1 MHVTRL
7 AVSTAIVLS
16 SGVALA
22 SQGSDDVAARLATL
36 VPRLMEEAVVPG
48 VQIALIRDG
57 VTAWHGAFGLANAQ
71 TGARVTEASVFEA
84 ASLTKPL
91 FAYAVLKLVD
101 EGRLDLDAPL
111 EAYLPGRYDLESD
124 DLLGS
129 LTARHVLSHRTG
141 FPNWRPSGQPLNI
154 HFTPG
159 ERFSY
164 SGEGFVY
171 LGAVVE
177 RITGETIEAFAR
189 RRVFEPLAMASSSL
203 VWQARYEPLKV
214 FGHGVIGNVT
224 GRGTPWRPNA
234 AASLHTTAQD
244 YAKFVAAA
252 IAGVGL
258 RPETARHMLMPQ
270 SRLDEGGFD
279 TATTP
284 PTGRLETSLAWG
296 LGWGLEED
304 ARGWSVWHWGD
315 NGPVTAYV
323 AASPSQK
330 TGVVIFL
337 DSQNGLTMV
346 PALIRELRGNP
357 TRTFAW
363 LKIQDPV
370 PALATF
376 VRTMRERGVLEAL
389 DQYRA
394 ARRARPAEAPLSEGT
409 VNSIGYALS
418 RGRQTQDA
426 IRVFE
431 LNVEH
436 HTESWNAYD
445 SLGEA
450 LVATGESARAI
461 EAYERSVELNP
472 ANAGGIEALKR
483 LREALNPRE

>member
-1 MHVTRL
+1 M
-7 AVSTAIVLS
+7 
-16 SGVALA
+16 
-22 SQGSDDVAARLATL
+22 
-36 VPRLMEEAVVPG
+36 
-48 VQIALIRDG
+48 
-57 VTAWHGAFGLANAQ
+57 
-71 TGARVTEASVFEA
+71 
-84 ASLTKPL
+84 
-91 FAYAVLKLVD
+91 D
-101 EGRLDLDAPL
+101 EGRLDLEAPL
-111 EAYLPGRYDLESD
+111 VTYLPGRYDLESD
-124 DLLGS
+124 DLLRS

-141 FPNWRPSGQPLNI
+141 FPNWRPAGQPLKI

-171 LGAVVE
+171 LAAVVE
-177 RITGETIEAFAR
+177 RITGETIEAFVG

-203 VWQARYEPLKV
+203 VWQARYETLKV
-214 FGHGVIGNVT
+214 SGHGVIGNVT

-258 RPETARHMLMPQ
+258 RPETARQMLMPQ
-270 SRLDEGGFD
+270 SRLDEGGFN
-279 TATTP
+279 TATTQ

-304 ARGWSVWHWGD
+304 AHGWSVWHWGD

-330 TGVVIFL
+330 TGVVLFL
-337 DSQNGLTMV
+337 NSQNGLTMV
-346 PALIRELRGNP
+346 PALIRELQGSP

-363 LKIQDPV
+363 LEIQDPV
-370 PALATF
+370 PALAVF
-376 VRTMRERGVLEAL
+376 VRTMREQGALGAL

-394 ARRARPAEAPLSEGT
+394 SRRTRPAEAPLSEGT
-409 VNSIGYALS
+409 VNGIGYALL
-418 RGRQTQDA
+418 RDRQSQDA

-431 LNVEH
+431 LNVEDH
-436 HTESWNAYD
+436 PESWNAYD

-450 LVATGESARAI
+450 LVAAGESARAI
-461 EAYERSVELNP
+461 KAYERSVELSP
-472 ANAGGIEALKR
+472 ANAGGVEALKT
-483 LREALNPRE
+483 LRSAPGPRE

>member
-1 MHVTRL
+1 MHLRRL
-7 AVSTAIVLS
+7 AVSTAVALS
-16 SGVALA
+16 SVVSLA
-22 SQGSDDVAARLATL
+22 SQGPDDVGARLATL

-48 VQIALIRDG
+48 VQIALIRNG
-57 VTAWHGAFGLANAQ
+57 ITAWHGAFGLANTQ
-71 TGARVTEASVFEA
+71 TGAPVTDASVFEA

-101 EGRLDLDAPL
+101 EGRLDLETPL
-111 EAYLPGRYDLESD
+111 VTYLPGRYDLESD
-124 DLLGS
+124 DLLKS

-141 FPNWRPSGQPLNI
+141 FPNWRPTGQPLKI

-177 RITGETIEAFAR
+177 RITGETIEAFVR

-252 IAGVGL
+252 IAGAGL
-258 RPETARHMLMPQ
+258 RPETAGQMLSPHA
-270 SRLDEGGFD
+270 RLDEGGFN
-279 TATTP
+279 TATVP
-284 PTGRLETSLAWG
+284 PTGRPASALAWG

-304 ARGWSVWHWGD
+304 APGWSVWHWGD
-315 NGPVTAYV
+315 NGPVKAYV

-330 TGVVIFL
+330 TGVVVFL
-337 DSQNGLTMV
+337 NSQNGLTMV
-346 PALIRELRGNP
+346 PALVRELRGSAGP
-357 TRTFAW
+357 AFTW
-363 LKIQDPV
+363 LKIQEPV
-370 PALATF
+370 PALASF
-376 VRTMRERGVLEAL
+376 VRSMREQGVLRAL
-389 DQYRA
+389 DEYRA
-394 ARRARPAEAPLSEGT
+394 SRRTRPAEAPLSEGT
-409 VNSIGYALS
+409 VNSIGYALL
-418 RGRQTQDA
+418 RDQQVQDA

-431 LNVEH
+431 LNVEDH
-436 HTESWNAYD
+436 PESWNVHD

-450 LVATGESARAI
+450 LAAAGESSRAI
-461 EAYERSVELNP
+461 RAYERSLELNP
-472 ANAGGIEALKR
+472 ANTSGVEALKK
-483 LREALNPRE
+483 LRAPTSPRP